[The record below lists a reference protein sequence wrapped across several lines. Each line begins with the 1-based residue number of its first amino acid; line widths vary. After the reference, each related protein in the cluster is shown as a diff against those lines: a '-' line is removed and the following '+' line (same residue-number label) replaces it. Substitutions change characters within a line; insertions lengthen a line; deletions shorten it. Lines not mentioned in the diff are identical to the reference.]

1 MSVTLNLIILLGL
14 FGSGRSTISDRL
26 NLELAFPVINIR

>member
-1 MSVTLNLIILLGL
+1 MSVTPNLIILLGL
-14 FGSGRSTISDRL
+14 PGSGRSTQSDRL